1 MGLFP
6 ELDEDQTIKNV
17 KYYFEHEFPRL
28 KARSHMNIASIQS
41 PSFDTVGTSGTTRN
55 TQEDKIMGQL
65 WAIDLVKATYKVVD
79 RMPDGP
85 DNHYFKTIMKYC
97 FLYGE
102 GNTSALEQSKYESSR
117 YFECK
122 RMAMLYFADA
132 FSDYYDMEVNV
143 MKTENSGV

>member
-65 WAIDLVKATYKVVD
+65 WAIDLVKATYKTVSN
-79 RMPDGP
+79 MPDEP
-85 DNHYFKTIMKYC
+85 HKLRTIIKYC
-97 FLYGE
+97 YLYGK
-102 GNTSALEQSKYESSR
+102 GNEVALEMSQYESSQ
-117 YFECK
+117 YFEYKK
-122 RMAMLYFADA
+122 RALLYFANA
-132 FSDYYDMEVNV
+132 FSDYYEMEVNV
-143 MKTENSGV
+143 IQNTGL